1 MTSKEEFANYVIA
14 IMEAWKKGEE
24 IEYREL
30 LSPESIWRNIS
41 EIPPNETLWVFE
53 YRHFRV
59 KPKSI
64 PATEEEL
71 EAIELLG
78 LAIKHKADKNG
89 TICQLSYLRLL
100 PDGSNTP
107 KDLKDNYLIFDPITK
122 TWQDWG
128 SKI

>member
-1 MTSKEEFANYVIA
+1 MTREETKKCIEVMRAFLEGKEIQMYSHVN
-14 IMEAWKKGEE
+14 KKWEDNPNPSFQWGYCDYRIKPEE
-24 IEYREL
+24 QT
-30 LSPESIWRNIS
+30 N
-41 EIPPNETLWVFE
+41 F
-53 YRHFRV
+53 F
-59 KPKSI
+59 
-64 PATEEEL
+64 PATKEEL

-122 TWQDWG
+122 TWQDW
-128 SKI
+128 KE